1 MENTKPTVIILNG
14 SGRSSN
20 ALSDIIAKAYRPLT
34 AKDETEAVELIRS
47 EGAVLVVLET
57 VDYGTAGGRFLEMME
72 RDKAP
77 EGVPVIAVTNTLIL
91 EQYALK
97 AGVFECISR
106 PFREEHVLD
115 VIERAIKVGG
125 SDEEHSKLKHFNEEF
140 ADNIPGGMAV
150 MELDGENV
158 KMLYCS
164 KGLADMFKCGNY
176 DRFIAQCADDPYKNV
191 QPDGKDVCRELL
203 HTVIATGEPAKRI
216 IRCMDEQGGTVW
228 TLTRVNPVKQEDG
241 RICIYAFVTD
251 ITQEKEYEL
260 ELRSSAW
267 IDPLTGMYNRTAFF
281 ANSKRIIKTHPETA
295 YSVLRMNIGS
305 FKLINDLMGREAGDR
320 LLITVASV
328 IKNSTPISGLYA
340 RFIADTF
347 ALLVPTAELDAHK
360 LLKDIES
367 RVKEAHVINHQVQF
381 YIGIYD
387 IAKDD
392 DTSFENICDRAQ
404 IACRSISGSYRR
416 HIVHY
421 TESMRKAMVEEQE
434 IRDDAQRALEAGEF
448 CIYYQPIYGI
458 NAKRFVSAEALV
470 RWNHPKKGLI
480 SPGKFIPVFEK
491 NGFIAILDLYVME
504 QVCKYQ
510 QKRRENG
517 LEPFPISVNISRKS
531 LYNPDLFDIIS
542 TLAEKY
548 NISPEYF
555 RIEITE
561 SAYND
566 NPSQLLETV
575 YKLRDKC
582 FPVLMDDF
590 GSGYSSLNTLKD
602 IPIDL
607 LKLDMKFMQG
617 FEKNERVGTIVTS
630 VARMSRWLN
639 VPMLAEGVETKE
651 QYMFLKSIGCTYIQG
666 FYFAKPCNEEEF
678 TRLIEAHD
686 GSKDD
691 YALNVQDMNVY
702 EISNVMSSNVLESEL
717 IGLIFGALGI
727 YEMNGDQLD
736 IIRVS
741 DSYMELMGCTADDL
755 RGNNVNIWSKL
766 HPEDVEVSRAA
777 CQKAVDTGRSV
788 RATVRRY
795 LPDGSI
801 KCLEGIHKRL
811 GGTEKCPIICIAF
824 NDVTDM
830 Q

>member
-1 MENTKPTVIILNG
+1 M
-14 SGRSSN
+14 
-20 ALSDIIAKAYRPLT
+20 T
-34 AKDETEAVELIRS
+34 AKDEAEAVELIRS

-150 MELDGENV
+150 MELDGKNV

-164 KGLADMFKCGNY
+164 KGLADMFKCEDY
-176 DRFIAQCADDPYKNV
+176 DRFVAQCAEDPYKNV
-191 QPDGKDVCRELL
+191 HPDGKDVCRELL
-203 HTVIATGEPAKRI
+203 HTVIATGEPAKRV

-228 TLTRVNPVKQEDG
+228 TLNRVNPVKQEDG
-241 RICIYAFVTD
+241 RIRIYAFVTD

-320 LLITVASV
+320 LLLTVASV

-542 TLAEKY
+542 SLAEKY
-548 NISPEYF
+548 NVSPEYF

-666 FYFAKPCNEEEF
+666 FYFAKPCNEEDF

-766 HPEDVEVSRAA
+766 HPDDVEISRTA
-777 CQKAVDTGRSV
+777 CQKSVDTGRSV

-801 KCLEGIHKRL
+801 KYLEGIHKRL